1 LTYRIRA
8 ATAADQPAITAIIRQ
23 AGINPI
29 ALDWQRFL
37 VAEAD
42 GQIIGTVQVKPHG
55 DGTRELASLAVI
67 PARQGRG
74 IGTALMEAALARETG
89 PLYLTC
95 RSDLEGY
102 YARFGFRPLA
112 RGELTPYFRRLSTVV
127 YLLLAIARPFVGE
140 ERLSVMLREQ
150 ERPVRSLK
158 T

>member
-1 LTYRIRA
+1 M
-8 ATAADQPAITAIIRQ
+8 
-23 AGINPI
+23 

-102 YARFGFRPLA
+102 YACFGFRPL
-112 RGELTPYFRRLSTVV
+112 RRDELTPYFRRLARIADGVGA
-127 YLLLAIARPFVGE
+127 LA
-140 ERLSVMLREQ
+140 RLFG
-150 ERPVRSLK
+150 RPVRMSVMYRPVK
-158 T
+158 SSET